1 MEMPGR
7 PECPEGIPGCFGPG
21 GADKF
26 LSGSGLRGA
35 SGKSL
40 HGAEVPL
47 AEAHCVRR
55 ARELKG
61 AAESVGV
68 GVRLMSGALRKP
80 RSSDAASGFSLQI
93 PLWSFE
99 RIREGAGARTS
110 AGRNC
115 PFDHSSCPSPPKPIS
130 PWNCPFDHS
139 SFPSP
144 PPKPISPWNVLV
156 RMRFSGGMGL
166 SCVW

>member
-1 MEMPGR
+1 MW
-7 PECPEGIPGCFGPG
+7 
-21 GADKF
+21 
-26 LSGSGLRGA
+26 GSGLRGA
-35 SGKSL
+35 SGESL
-40 HGAEVPL
+40 QGAVVPV
-47 AEAHCVRR
+47 AEADCVRGSR
-55 ARELKG
+55 ALKG

-68 GVRLMSGALRKP
+68 GVRLMSGAPRKP
-80 RSSDAASGFSLQI
+80 RSSDAATGLSLQS

-115 PFDHSSCPSPPKPIS
+115 PCDHSSCPSPPKPIS
-130 PWNCPFDHS
+130 PWNCSFDHS

-144 PPKPISPWNVLV
+144 PPNLFLLSLV
-156 RMRFSGGMGL
+156 RMRSSGGMGL